1 MIKNGIFK
9 ERKELTVKLLKKL
22 FKLASTTITSALMP
36 LIVPVKCEY
45 NLSTSED
52 SCNSSNSP
60 TMVETSSPLNR
71 NRGESV
77 SPNPSL
83 SPQSPH
89 YLNSTMLLN
98 SQNYSY
104 FGQRLSNLHSDLH
117 RNLEHNSENTNQLLQ
132 QHKQLNSTPTSL
144 FTIDSILASKPS
156 SRQSESPPS
165 SPILDSPK
173 NSVISTNCNN
183 SNGGS
188 NNSLNSPIRPTR
200 VPTMLHHPGL
210 HLSHLAAAAASGF
223 GTPSDFLG
231 E

>member
-1 MIKNGIFK
+1 
-9 ERKELTVKLLKKL
+9 
-22 FKLASTTITSALMP
+22 MP
-36 LIVPVKCEY
+36 LGLQIKSEY
-45 NLSTSED
+45 RLSASDD
-52 SCNSSNSP
+52 SCNSSSP

-71 NRGESV
+71 NRGESI

-83 SPQSPH
+83 SPQSPS
-89 YLNSTMLLN
+89 YLNTTMLLN

-117 RNLEHNSENTNQLLQ
+117 RNLEQNGDSTHQLLQ

-144 FTIDSILASKPS
+144 FTIDSILNSKTS
-156 SRQSESPPS
+156 SRQSDSPPS
-165 SPILDSPK
+165 SPIRDSPK
-173 NSVISTNCNN
+173 SNISCSN
-183 SNGGS
+183 SN
-188 NNSLNSPIRPTR
+188 NLTSPIRPTR

-231 E
+231 EFLMSCVF